1 MKGEKVS
8 RHKSG
13 EQKDGI
19 AKRGSSYSYI
29 IRVKDPETGIS
40 KQKWI
45 SGFATK
51 EEAKSARDKART
63 EARTGVFVSPTKV
76 TVQEH
81 FEAWWEIK
89 KEKVKPTTAENYR
102 FLLDRYILPK
112 FGSQLLKDLTSVKIE
127 KMLINLIQD
136 RSESTVRLV
145 SIVLAQGLERAVKD
159 RLLPLNPAKGIE
171 RPKGKK
177 RIVTPYTSGE
187 LRKLLEELE
196 NHRLFAYFRLLAY
209 TGGRRGEILALRWSD
224 LDFEKATLAISKN
237 RTRIGKTVIEQDS
250 TKGGDGKRIVQL
262 DSETLRLVK
271 DHRRR
276 QIEERM
282 KAGSLWQEANYIFT
296 QENGLPLDPSTP
308 YQLFK
313 RTAKKLGLRSESLHS
328 IRHLHATE
336 LLNSGAG
343 VHLVKDRL
351 GHSDIST
358 TLRIYAHIRPEQ
370 KQEVADL
377 FARAIEN
384 G

>member
-1 MKGEKVS
+1 MT

-29 IRVKDPETGIS
+29 VRVKDPETGIS

-45 SGFATK
+45 SGFSTK
-51 EEAKSARDKART
+51 EEARSARDKART

-76 TVQEH
+76 TVKEH

-127 KMLINLIQD
+127 KMLIDLIQNH
-136 RSESTVRLV
+136 SESTVRLV
-145 SIVLAQGLERAVKD
+145 SIVLSQGLERAVKD

-177 RIVTPYTSGE
+177 RTVTPYTSSE
-187 LRKLLEELE
+187 LKKLLEELE
-196 NHRLFAYFRLLAY
+196 SHRLFAFFRLLAY

-224 LDFEKATLAISKN
+224 LNPEKATLTISKN
-237 RTRIGKTVIEQDS
+237 RTRLGKTVIEQDS

-262 DSETLRLVK
+262 DSETLRLMK
-271 DHRRR
+271 DHRKR

-282 KAGSLWQEANYIFT
+282 KAGSLWQEGNFIFA
-296 QENGLPLDPSTP
+296 QETGLPLDPSTP
-308 YQLFK
+308 YHLFK
-313 RTAKKLGLRSESLHS
+313 RTAKRLGLRSESLHS

>member
-1 MKGEKVS
+1 VS
-8 RHKSG
+8 RQKSG

-29 IRVKDPETGIS
+29 VRVKDLETGKS

-63 EARTGVFVSPTKV
+63 ESRDGVFVSPTKI

-81 FEAWWEIK
+81 FEEWWEIK
-89 KEKVKPTTAENYR
+89 RTKVKPTTAENYR
-102 FLLDRYILPK
+102 FILDRYILPK
-112 FGSQLLKDLTSVKIE
+112 FGSQLLKDLSSAKIE
-127 KMLINLIQD
+127 KVFIELIQEL
-136 RSESTVRLV
+136 SESTVRLV
-145 SIVLAQGLERAVKD
+145 SIVLSQGLERAVKE
-159 RLLPLNPAKGIE
+159 RRIAFNPAKGIE
-171 RPKGKK
+171 RPKGRK
-177 RIVTPYTSGE
+177 RSVTPYTSNE
-187 LRKLLEELE
+187 LKTLLESLE
-196 NHRLFAYFRLLAY
+196 SHRLFAFFRLLAY
-209 TGGRRGEILALRWSD
+209 TGARRGEILALRWSD
-224 LDFEKATLAISKN
+224 LDFEKATLSISKN
-237 RTRIGKTVIEQDS
+237 RTRLGKSVIEQDS
-250 TKGGDGKRIVQL
+250 TKGGDGKRLVQL
-262 DSETLRLVK
+262 DSETLRLVR

-282 KAGSLWQEANYIFT
+282 KAGSLWQEADFIFT

-313 RTAKKLGLRSESLHS
+313 KTAKKLGLRSESLHS

>member
-1 MKGEKVS
+1 VS
-8 RHKSG
+8 RHKAG

-29 IRVKDPETGIS
+29 VRVKDSDTGQS

-63 EARTGVFVSPTKV
+63 ESRNGVFVSPTKINV
-76 TVQEH
+76 EEH

-89 KEKVKPTTAENYR
+89 REKVKPTTAENYR
-102 FLLDRYILPK
+102 FILDRYILPK
-112 FGSQLLKDLTSVKIE
+112 FGSLLLKDLTSVKIE
-127 KMLINLIQD
+127 RVLIELIQTL
-136 RSESTVRLV
+136 SESTVRLI
-145 SIVLAQGLERAVKD
+145 SIVLSQGLDRAVKD
-159 RLLPLNPAKGIE
+159 RLLPHNPARGIE

-177 RIVTPYTSGE
+177 RVVTPYTSNELKELLGE
-187 LRKLLEELE
+187 LKD
-196 NHRLFAYFRLLAY
+196 HRLFAYFRLLAY
-209 TGGRRGEILALRWSD
+209 TGARRGEILAIRWSD
-224 LDFEKATLAISKN
+224 LDFEKATLSISKN

-262 DSETLRLVK
+262 DSETLRLTK
-271 DHRRR
+271 DHRKR
-276 QIEERM
+276 QIGERM
-282 KAGSLWQEANYIFT
+282 KAGSQWQEANYIFT

-313 RTAKKLGLRSESLHS
+313 KTAKKLGLRPESLHS

>member
-1 MKGEKVS
+1 VS

-29 IRVKDPETGIS
+29 VRVKDPETGIS
-40 KQKWI
+40 KQKWV

-51 EEAKSARDKART
+51 EEARSARDKART

-76 TVQEH
+76 TVKEH

-112 FGSQLLKDLTSVKIE
+112 FGSQLLKDLTSFKIE
-127 KMLINLIQD
+127 KMLIELIRD
-136 RSESTVRLV
+136 HSESTVRLV

-177 RIVTPYTSGE
+177 RTVTPYTSSE
-187 LRKLLEELE
+187 LKRLLEELE
-196 NHRLFAYFRLLAY
+196 SHRLFAFFRLLAY

-224 LDFEKATLAISKN
+224 LDPEKATLTISKN
-237 RTRIGKTVIEQDS
+237 RTRLGKTVIEQDS

-262 DSETLRLVK
+262 DSETLRLMK
-271 DHRRR
+271 DHRKR

-282 KAGSLWQEANYIFT
+282 KAGSLWQEGNFIFA

-308 YQLFK
+308 YHLFK
-313 RTAKKLGLRSESLHS
+313 KTAKRLGLRSESLHS

>member
-1 MKGEKVS
+1 VS
-8 RHKSG
+8 RQKSG

-29 IRVKDPETGIS
+29 VRVKDPETGKS

-45 SGFATK
+45 SGFDTK

-63 EARTGVFVSPTKV
+63 ESRDGVFVSPTKI

-81 FEAWWEIK
+81 FEEWWEIK
-89 KEKVKPTTAENYR
+89 KTKVKPTTAENYR
-102 FLLDRYILPK
+102 FILDRYILPK
-112 FGSQLLKDLTSVKIE
+112 FGSQLLKDLSSAKIE
-127 KMLINLIQD
+127 KVFIELIQD
-136 RSESTVRLV
+136 LSESTVRLV
-145 SIVLAQGLERAVKD
+145 SIVLSQGLERAVKE
-159 RLLPLNPAKGIE
+159 RRIAFNPAKGIE
-171 RPKGKK
+171 RPKGRK
-177 RIVTPYTSGE
+177 RSVTPYTSNE
-187 LRKLLEELE
+187 LKALLESLE
-196 NHRLFAYFRLLAY
+196 SHRLFAFFRLLAY
-209 TGGRRGEILALRWSD
+209 TGARRGEILALRWGD
-224 LDFEKATLAISKN
+224 LDFEKATLSISKN
-237 RTRIGKTVIEQDS
+237 RTRLGKSVIEQDS
-250 TKGGDGKRIVQL
+250 TKGGDGKRLVQL
-262 DSETLRLVK
+262 DSETLRLVR

-282 KAGSLWQEANYIFT
+282 KAGSLWQEADFIFT

-313 RTAKKLGLRSESLHS
+313 KTAKRLGLRSESLHS

-343 VHLVKDRL
+343 IHLVKDRL

>member
-1 MKGEKVS
+1 VS
-8 RHKSG
+8 RHKTG

-29 IRVKDPETGIS
+29 VRVKDPETGIS

-51 EEAKSARDKART
+51 EEAKSARDKARL
-63 EARTGVFVSPTKV
+63 EARTGVFVSPTKI
-76 TVQEH
+76 TVKEH
-81 FEAWWEIK
+81 FESWWEIK

-102 FLLDRYILPK
+102 FILDRYILPK
-112 FGSQLLKDLTSVKIE
+112 LGTQLLKDLTSAKIE
-127 KMLINLIQD
+127 KMLIELIQD
-136 RSESTVRLV
+136 HSESTVRLV
-145 SIVLAQGLERAVKD
+145 SITLSQGLERAVKD
-159 RLLPLNPAKGIE
+159 RLIALNPAKGIE

-177 RIVTPYTSGE
+177 RIVTPYTSSELRVLLGE
-187 LRKLLEELE
+187 LEG
-196 NHRLFAYFRLLAY
+196 HRLFAFFRLLAY
-209 TGGRRGEILALRWSD
+209 TGARRGEILALRWSD
-224 LDFEKATLAISKN
+224 LDFEKATLSILKN
-237 RTRIGKTVIEQDS
+237 RTRIGKKVIEQES
-250 TKGGDGKRIVQL
+250 TKGGGGKRIVQI
-262 DSETLRLVK
+262 DSNTLRLVR
-271 DHRRR
+271 DHRKR

-282 KAGSLWQEANYIFT
+282 KAGSLWQEGNYIFT

-313 RTAKKLGLRSESLHS
+313 RTAKQLGLRSESLHS

-336 LLNSGAG
+336 LLNSGVG
-343 VHLVKDRL
+343 IHLVKDRL

-377 FARAIEN
+377 FASAIEN

>member
-1 MKGEKVS
+1 MS
-8 RHKSG
+8 RHKTG

-19 AKRGSSYSYI
+19 AKRGSNYSYI
-29 IRVKDPETGIS
+29 VRVTDPETGKK

-51 EEAKSARDKART
+51 AEAVSARDKARN
-63 EARTGVFVSPTKV
+63 EARTGIFVSPTKI
-76 TVQEH
+76 TVQDH
-81 FEAWWEIK
+81 FEAWWQIK
-89 KEKVKPTTAENYR
+89 SQKVKPTTADNYR
-102 FLLDRYILPK
+102 QILDRYILPNL
-112 FGSQLLKDLTSVKIE
+112 GSIALKDLSPVLIE
-127 KMLINLIQD
+127 RMLLDLNKNH
-136 RSESTVRLV
+136 SESTVRLV
-145 SIVLAQGLERAVKD
+145 SIVLAQGLDRAIKD
-159 RLLPLNPAKGIE
+159 HLLAINPAKGIE

-177 RIVTPYTSGE
+177 KSVTPYTSSE
-187 LRKLLEELE
+187 LKELLKALE

-209 TGGRRGEILALRWSD
+209 SGARRGEVLALRWSD
-224 LDFEKATLAISKN
+224 LDFDKGTLSISKN

-250 TKGGDGKRIVQL
+250 TKGGDGKRFIQI
-262 DSETLRLVK
+262 DSETLRIIK
-271 DHRRR
+271 KHRAD
-276 QIEERM
+276 QIGERM
-282 KAGSLWQEANYIFT
+282 KAGSAWKEQNYIFT
-296 QENGLPLDPSTP
+296 QTTGDPLDPSTP

-313 RTAKKLGLRSESLHS
+313 KVAKKIGLRSESLHS

-336 LLNSGAG
+336 LLNSGVS

>member
-1 MKGEKVS
+1 VS

-29 IRVKDPETGIS
+29 VRVKDPETGVS

-63 EARTGVFVSPTKV
+63 EARTGVFVSPTKI
-76 TVQEH
+76 TVKEH

-127 KMLINLIQD
+127 KMLIDLIQD
-136 RSESTVRLV
+136 HSESTVRLV
-145 SIVLAQGLERAVKD
+145 SIVLSQGLERAVKD

-177 RIVTPYTSGE
+177 RTVTPYTSSE
-187 LRKLLEELE
+187 LKRLLEELE
-196 NHRLFAYFRLLAY
+196 SHRLFAFFRLLAF

-224 LDFEKATLAISKN
+224 LNPEKATLTISKN
-237 RTRIGKTVIEQDS
+237 RTRLGKTVIEQDS

-262 DSETLRLVK
+262 DSETLRLMK
-271 DHRRR
+271 DHRKR

-282 KAGSLWQEANYIFT
+282 KAGSLWQEGNFIFA
-296 QENGLPLDPSTP
+296 QETGLPLDPSTP
-308 YQLFK
+308 YHLFK
-313 RTAKKLGLRSESLHS
+313 KTAKRLGLRSESLHS

>member
-1 MKGEKVS
+1 MS

-19 AKRGSSYSYI
+19 SKRGSSYSYI
-29 IRVKDPETGIS
+29 VRVRDPETGVS

-63 EARTGVFVSPTKV
+63 ESRTGIFVSPTKI
-76 TVQEH
+76 TVREH

-112 FGSQLLKDLTSVKIE
+112 FGSELLKDLSSVRIE
-127 KMLINLIQD
+127 KMLIELIQNH
-136 RSESTVRLV
+136 SESTVRLV
-145 SIVLAQGLERAVKD
+145 SIVLSQGLDRAVKD

-177 RIVTPYTSGE
+177 RTVTPYTSSELKTLLGE
-187 LRKLLEELE
+187 LED
-196 NHRLFAYFRLLAY
+196 HRLFAFFRVLAY
-209 TGGRRGEILALRWSD
+209 TGARRGEVLALRWSD
-224 LDFEKATLAISKN
+224 LEFENATLTISKN
-237 RTRIGKTVIEQDS
+237 RTRIGKTVIEQES
-250 TKGGDGKRIVQL
+250 TKGGDGRRTVQL
-262 DSETLRLVK
+262 GAETLKLLK
-271 DHRRR
+271 DHRKR
-276 QIEERM
+276 QLQERI
-282 KAGSLWQEANYIFT
+282 KAGSLWQDSNFIFT

-336 LLNSGAG
+336 LLNAG
-343 VHLVKDRL
+343 VGIHEVKEQL

-370 KQEVADL
+370 KQELADR
-377 FARAIEN
+377 FEKAIEN
-384 G
+384 A

>member
-1 MKGEKVS
+1 MS

-29 IRVKDPETGIS
+29 VRVKDPETGIS

-51 EEAKSARDKART
+51 EEARSARDKART

-76 TVQEH
+76 TVKEH

-127 KMLINLIQD
+127 KMLIDLIQD
-136 RSESTVRLV
+136 HSESTVRLV

-177 RIVTPYTSGE
+177 RTVTPYTSSE
-187 LRKLLEELE
+187 LKKLLEELE
-196 NHRLFAYFRLLAY
+196 SHRLFAFFRLLAY

-224 LDFEKATLAISKN
+224 LDPEKATLTISKN
-237 RTRIGKTVIEQDS
+237 RTRLGKTVIEQDS

-262 DSETLRLVK
+262 DSETLRLMK
-271 DHRRR
+271 DHRKR

-282 KAGSLWQEANYIFT
+282 KAGSLWQEGNFIFA
-296 QENGLPLDPSTP
+296 QETGLPLDPSTP
-308 YQLFK
+308 YHLFK
-313 RTAKKLGLRSESLHS
+313 KTAKRLGLRSESLHS

>member
-1 MKGEKVS
+1 MS

-19 AKRGSSYSYI
+19 SKRGSSYSYI
-29 IRVKDPETGIS
+29 VRVRDPETGVS

-63 EARTGVFVSPTKV
+63 ESRTGIFVSPTKI
-76 TVQEH
+76 TVREH

-112 FGSQLLKDLTSVKIE
+112 FGSELLKDLSSVRIE
-127 KMLINLIQD
+127 KMLIELIQNH
-136 RSESTVRLV
+136 SESTVRLV
-145 SIVLAQGLERAVKD
+145 SIVLSQGLDRAVKD

-177 RIVTPYTSGE
+177 RTVTPYTSSELKTLLGE
-187 LRKLLEELE
+187 LED
-196 NHRLFAYFRLLAY
+196 HRLFAFFRVLAY
-209 TGGRRGEILALRWSD
+209 TGARRGEVLALRWSD
-224 LDFEKATLAISKN
+224 LEFENATLTISKN
-237 RTRIGKTVIEQDS
+237 RTRIGKTVIEQES
-250 TKGGDGKRIVQL
+250 TKGGDGRRTVQL
-262 DSETLRLVK
+262 GAETLKLLK
-271 DHRRR
+271 DHRKR
-276 QIEERM
+276 QLQERI
-282 KAGSLWQEANYIFT
+282 KAGSLWQDSNFIFT

-313 RTAKKLGLRSESLHS
+313 RIAKKLGLRSESLHS

-336 LLNSGAG
+336 LLNAG
-343 VHLVKDRL
+343 VGIHEVKEQL

-370 KQEVADL
+370 KQELADR
-377 FARAIEN
+377 FEKAIEN
-384 G
+384 A

>member
-1 MKGEKVS
+1 VS
-8 RHKSG
+8 RHKTG

-29 IRVKDPETGIS
+29 VRVKDPETGFS

-63 EARTGVFVSPTKV
+63 EARTGVFVSPTKI

-89 KEKVKPTTAENYR
+89 KEKVKPTTADSYR
-102 FLLDRYILPK
+102 FILDRYILPK
-112 FGSQLLKDLTSVKIE
+112 LGSQLLKDLTSVKIE
-127 KMLINLIQD
+127 KMLIELNQD
-136 RSESTVRLV
+136 LSESTVRLV
-145 SIVLAQGLERAVKD
+145 SITLSQGLERAVKD
-159 RLLPLNPAKGIE
+159 RLLPLNPSKGIE

-177 RIVTPYTSGE
+177 RIVTPYTSNE
-187 LRKLLEELE
+187 LKSLLGKLES
-196 NHRLFAYFRLLAY
+196 HRLFAFFRLLAY
-209 TGGRRGEILALRWSD
+209 TGARRGEILALRWSD
-224 LDFEKATLAISKN
+224 LDFDRATLSISKN

-250 TKGGDGKRIVQL
+250 TKGGDGKRIVQI

-276 QIEERM
+276 QITERM

-296 QENGLPLDPSTP
+296 QENGLPLEPSTP

-313 RTAKKLGLRSESLHS
+313 KTAKGLGLRSESLHS

-336 LLNSGAG
+336 LLNSGVG

>member
-1 MKGEKVS
+1 MS
-8 RHKSG
+8 RQKSG

-19 AKRGSSYSYI
+19 AKRGTSYSYI
-29 IRVKDPETGIS
+29 VRVKDLETGKS

-63 EARTGVFVSPTKV
+63 ESRDGVFVSPTKI

-81 FEAWWEIK
+81 FEEWWEIK
-89 KEKVKPTTAENYR
+89 RTKVKPTTAENYR
-102 FLLDRYILPK
+102 FILDRYILPK
-112 FGSQLLKDLTSVKIE
+112 FGSQLLKDLSSAKIE
-127 KMLINLIQD
+127 KVFIELIQD
-136 RSESTVRLV
+136 LSESTVRLV
-145 SIVLAQGLERAVKD
+145 SIVLSQGLERAVKE
-159 RLLPLNPAKGIE
+159 RRIAFNPAKGIE
-171 RPKGKK
+171 RPKGRK
-177 RIVTPYTSGE
+177 RSVTPYTSNE
-187 LRKLLEELE
+187 LKALLESLE
-196 NHRLFAYFRLLAY
+196 SHRLFAFFRLLAY
-209 TGGRRGEILALRWSD
+209 TGARRGEILALRWSD
-224 LDFEKATLAISKN
+224 LDFEKSTLSISKN
-237 RTRIGKTVIEQDS
+237 RTRLGKSVIEQDS
-250 TKGGDGKRIVQL
+250 TKGGDGKRLVQL
-262 DSETLRLVK
+262 DSETLRLVR

-282 KAGSLWQEANYIFT
+282 KAGSLWQEADFIFT

-313 RTAKKLGLRSESLHS
+313 KTAKRLGLRSESLHS

>member
-1 MKGEKVS
+1 MS
-8 RHKSG
+8 RHKTG

-29 IRVKDPETGIS
+29 VRVKDPETGLS

-63 EARTGVFVSPTKV
+63 EARTGVFVSPTKI

-102 FLLDRYILPK
+102 FILDRYILPK
-112 FGSQLLKDLTSVKIE
+112 LGTQLLKDLTSVKIE
-127 KMLINLIQD
+127 KMLIELIQEH
-136 RSESTVRLV
+136 SESTVRLV
-145 SIVLAQGLERAVKD
+145 SITLSQGLERAVKD

-177 RIVTPYTSGE
+177 RIVTPYTSNELRNLLGE
-187 LRKLLEELE
+187 LES
-196 NHRLFAYFRLLAY
+196 HRLFAFFRLLAY
-209 TGGRRGEILALRWSD
+209 TGARRGEVLALRWSD
-224 LDFEKATLAISKN
+224 LDFEKATLSISKN
-237 RTRIGKTVIEQDS
+237 RTRIGKMVIEQDS

-313 RTAKKLGLRSESLHS
+313 RTAKRLGLRSESLHS

-336 LLNSGAG
+336 LLNSGVG

>member
-1 MKGEKVS
+1 MS
-8 RHKSG
+8 RHKTG

-29 IRVKDPETGIS
+29 VRVKDPETGLS

-63 EARTGVFVSPTKV
+63 EARTGVFVSPTKI

-102 FLLDRYILPK
+102 FILDRYILPK
-112 FGSQLLKDLTSVKIE
+112 LGTQLLKDLTSVKIE
-127 KMLINLIQD
+127 KMLIELIQEH
-136 RSESTVRLV
+136 SESTVRLV
-145 SIVLAQGLERAVKD
+145 SITLSQGLERAVKD

-177 RIVTPYTSGE
+177 RIVTPYTSSELRNLLGE
-187 LRKLLEELE
+187 LES
-196 NHRLFAYFRLLAY
+196 HRLFAFFRLLAY
-209 TGGRRGEILALRWSD
+209 TGARRGEILALRWSD
-224 LDFEKATLAISKN
+224 LDFEKATLSISKN

-250 TKGGDGKRIVQL
+250 TKGGDGKRIVQI
-262 DSETLRLVK
+262 DSDTLRLVR
-271 DHRRR
+271 DHRKR

-296 QENGLPLDPSTP
+296 QESGLPLDPSTP

-313 RTAKKLGLRSESLHS
+313 KTAKRLGLRSESLHS

-336 LLNSGAG
+336 LLNSGVG

>member
-1 MKGEKVS
+1 MT

-29 IRVKDPETGIS
+29 VRVKDPETGIS

-51 EEAKSARDKART
+51 EEARSARDKART

-76 TVQEH
+76 TVKEH

-89 KEKVKPTTAENYR
+89 KEKVKPTTAANYR

-127 KMLINLIQD
+127 KMLIDLIQD
-136 RSESTVRLV
+136 HSESTVRLV

-177 RIVTPYTSGE
+177 RTVTPYTSSE
-187 LRKLLEELE
+187 LKRLLEELE
-196 NHRLFAYFRLLAY
+196 SHRLFAFFRLLAY

-224 LDFEKATLAISKN
+224 LDPEKATLTISKN
-237 RTRIGKTVIEQDS
+237 RTRLGKTVIEQDS

-262 DSETLRLVK
+262 DSETLRLMK
-271 DHRRR
+271 DHRKR

-282 KAGSLWQEANYIFT
+282 KAGSLWQEGNFIFA
-296 QENGLPLDPSTP
+296 QETGLPLDPSTP
-308 YQLFK
+308 YHLFK
-313 RTAKKLGLRSESLHS
+313 KTAKRLGLRSESLHS

>member
-1 MKGEKVS
+1 MS

-29 IRVKDPETGIS
+29 VRVKDPETGIS
-40 KQKWI
+40 KQKWV

-51 EEAKSARDKART
+51 EEARSARDKART

-76 TVQEH
+76 TVKEH

-127 KMLINLIQD
+127 KMLIDLIQD
-136 RSESTVRLV
+136 HSESTVRLV

-177 RIVTPYTSGE
+177 RTVTPYTSSE
-187 LRKLLEELE
+187 LKRLLEELE
-196 NHRLFAYFRLLAY
+196 SHRLFAFFRLLAY

-224 LDFEKATLAISKN
+224 LDPEKATLTISKN
-237 RTRIGKTVIEQDS
+237 RTRLGKTVIEQDS

-262 DSETLRLVK
+262 DSETLRLIK

-313 RTAKKLGLRSESLHS
+313 KTAKKIGLRSESLHS

>member
-1 MKGEKVS
+1 MS
-8 RHKSG
+8 RHKAG

-19 AKRGSSYSYI
+19 AKRGSTYSYI
-29 IRVKDPETGIS
+29 VRVKDPETGKT

-51 EEAKSARDKART
+51 AEAISARDKART
-63 EARTGVFVSPTKV
+63 DARTGIFVSPTKI
-76 TVQEH
+76 TVQDH
-81 FEAWWEIK
+81 FEAWWTIK
-89 KEKVKPTTAENYR
+89 SQKVKPTTADNYR
-102 FLLDRYILPK
+102 QILDRYILPNL
-112 FGSQLLKDLTSVKIE
+112 GSMALKDLTPVLIE
-127 KMLINLIQD
+127 RMLLDLNKD
-136 RSESTVRLV
+136 HSESTVRLV
-145 SIVLAQGLERAVKD
+145 SIVLAQGLDRAIKD
-159 RLLPLNPAKGIE
+159 HLLAINPAKGIE

-177 RIVTPYTSGE
+177 KSVTPYTSSE
-187 LRKLLEELE
+187 LKELLKALE
-196 NHRLFAYFRLLAY
+196 DHRLFAFFRLLAY
-209 TGGRRGEILALRWSD
+209 SGARRGEILALKWSD
-224 LDFEKATLAISKN
+224 LEFDKGTLSISKN
-237 RTRIGKTVIEQDS
+237 RTRIGRSVIEQDS
-250 TKGGDGKRIVQL
+250 TKGGDGKRTVQI
-262 DSETLRLVK
+262 DSETLRILK
-271 DHRRR
+271 KHRTD

-282 KAGSLWQEANYIFT
+282 KAGSAWQEQNYIFT
-296 QENGLPLDPSTP
+296 QVTGEPLDPSTP

-313 RTAKKLGLRSESLHS
+313 KVAKKIGLRSESLHS

-336 LLNSGAG
+336 LLNSGVS

>member
-1 MKGEKVS
+1 VS
-8 RHKSG
+8 RQKSG

-29 IRVKDPETGIS
+29 VRVKDPETGKS

-45 SGFATK
+45 SGFDTK

-63 EARTGVFVSPTKV
+63 ESRDGVFVSPTKI

-81 FEAWWEIK
+81 FEEWWEIK
-89 KEKVKPTTAENYR
+89 RTKVKPTTAENYR
-102 FLLDRYILPK
+102 FILDRYILPK
-112 FGSQLLKDLTSVKIE
+112 FGSQLLKDLSSAKIE
-127 KMLINLIQD
+127 KVFIELIQD
-136 RSESTVRLV
+136 LSESTVRLV
-145 SIVLAQGLERAVKD
+145 SIVLSQGLERAVKE
-159 RLLPLNPAKGIE
+159 RRIAFNPAKGIE
-171 RPKGKK
+171 RPKGRK
-177 RIVTPYTSGE
+177 RSVTPYTSNE
-187 LRKLLEELE
+187 LKALLESLE
-196 NHRLFAYFRLLAY
+196 SHRLFAFFRLLAY
-209 TGGRRGEILALRWSD
+209 TGARRGEILALRWGD
-224 LDFEKATLAISKN
+224 LDFEKATLSISKN
-237 RTRIGKTVIEQDS
+237 RTRLGKSVIEQDS
-250 TKGGDGKRIVQL
+250 TKGGDGKRLVQL
-262 DSETLRLVK
+262 DSETLRLVR

-282 KAGSLWQEANYIFT
+282 KAGSLWQEADFIFT

-313 RTAKKLGLRSESLHS
+313 KTAKRLGLRSESLHS

-343 VHLVKDRL
+343 IHLVKDRL

>member
-1 MKGEKVS
+1 VS

-29 IRVKDPETGIS
+29 VRVKDPETGIS

-51 EEAKSARDKART
+51 EEARSARDKART

-76 TVQEH
+76 TVKEH

-127 KMLINLIQD
+127 KMLIDLIQD
-136 RSESTVRLV
+136 HSESTVRLV
-145 SIVLAQGLERAVKD
+145 SIVLSQGLERAVKD

-177 RIVTPYTSGE
+177 RTVTPYTSSE
-187 LRKLLEELE
+187 LKRLLEELE
-196 NHRLFAYFRLLAY
+196 SHRLFAFFRLLAY

-224 LDFEKATLAISKN
+224 LDPEKATLTISKN
-237 RTRIGKTVIEQDS
+237 RTRLGKTVIEQDS

-262 DSETLRLVK
+262 DSETLRLMK
-271 DHRRR
+271 DHRKR

-282 KAGSLWQEANYIFT
+282 KAGSLWQEGNFIFA
-296 QENGLPLDPSTP
+296 QETGLPLDPSTP
-308 YQLFK
+308 YHLFK
-313 RTAKKLGLRSESLHS
+313 KTAKRLGLRSESLHS

>member
-1 MKGEKVS
+1 MS
-8 RHKSG
+8 RHKTG

-29 IRVKDPETGIS
+29 VRVKDPETGQS

-51 EEAKSARDKART
+51 EEAKSARDKARS
-63 EARTGVFVSPTKV
+63 ESRDGVFVSPSKI
-76 TVQEH
+76 TVEEH
-81 FEAWWEIK
+81 FEEWWEIK
-89 KEKVKPTTAENYR
+89 RSKVKPTTAESYR

-112 FGSQLLKDLTSVKIE
+112 FGSLLLKELTSAKIE
-127 KMLINLIQD
+127 KVLIELIQD
-136 RSESTVRLV
+136 LSESTVRLV
-145 SIVLAQGLERAVKD
+145 AITLTQGLDRAVKD
-159 RLLPLNPAKGIE
+159 KRLAFNPAKGIE

-177 RIVTPYTSGE
+177 RSVTPYTSSE
-187 LRKLLEELE
+187 LKRLLEALAS
-196 NHRLFAYFRLLAY
+196 HRLSAFFRLLAY
-209 TGGRRGEILALRWSD
+209 TGARRGEILALKWSD
-224 LDFEKATLAISKN
+224 LDFEKATLSISKN
-237 RTRIGKTVIEQDS
+237 RTRLGKSVIEQDS
-250 TKGGDGKRIVQL
+250 TKGGDGKRLVQL
-262 DSETLRLVK
+262 DTETLRLVK
-271 DHRRR
+271 EHRKG
-276 QIEERM
+276 QIEERI
-282 KAGSLWQEANYIFT
+282 KAGSIWQDANYIFT

-313 RTAKKLGLRSESLHS
+313 KTAKRIGLRSESLHS

>member
-1 MKGEKVS
+1 VS
-8 RHKSG
+8 RHKTG

-29 IRVKDPETGIS
+29 VRVKDPETGLS

-63 EARTGVFVSPTKV
+63 EARTGVFVSPTKI

-102 FLLDRYILPK
+102 FILDRYILPK
-112 FGSQLLKDLTSVKIE
+112 LGTQLLKDLTSVKIE
-127 KMLINLIQD
+127 KMLIELIQEH
-136 RSESTVRLV
+136 SESTVRLV
-145 SIVLAQGLERAVKD
+145 SITLSQGLERAVKD

-177 RIVTPYTSGE
+177 RIVTPYTSSELRNLLGE
-187 LRKLLEELE
+187 LES
-196 NHRLFAYFRLLAY
+196 HRLFAFFRLLAY
-209 TGGRRGEILALRWSD
+209 TGARRGEILALRWSD
-224 LDFEKATLAISKN
+224 LDFEKATLSISKN

-250 TKGGDGKRIVQL
+250 TKGGDGKRIVQI
-262 DSETLRLVK
+262 DSDTLRLVR

-313 RTAKKLGLRSESLHS
+313 KTAKRLGLRSESLHS

-336 LLNSGAG
+336 LLNSGVG

>member
-1 MKGEKVS
+1 VS

-29 IRVKDPETGIS
+29 VRVKDPETGIS

-51 EEAKSARDKART
+51 EEARSARDKART

-76 TVQEH
+76 TVKEH

-127 KMLINLIQD
+127 KMLIDLIQD
-136 RSESTVRLV
+136 HSESTVRLV

-177 RIVTPYTSGE
+177 RTVTPYTSSE
-187 LRKLLEELE
+187 LKRLLEELE
-196 NHRLFAYFRLLAY
+196 SHRLFAFFRLLAY

-224 LDFEKATLAISKN
+224 LDPEKATLTISKN
-237 RTRIGKTVIEQDS
+237 RTRLGKTVIEQDS

-262 DSETLRLVK
+262 DSETLRLMK
-271 DHRRR
+271 DHRKR

-282 KAGSLWQEANYIFT
+282 KAGSLWQEGNFIFA
-296 QENGLPLDPSTP
+296 QETGLPLDPSTP
-308 YQLFK
+308 YHLFK
-313 RTAKKLGLRSESLHS
+313 KTAKRLGLRSESLHS

>member
-1 MKGEKVS
+1 MS
-8 RHKSG
+8 RHKAG

-19 AKRGSSYSYI
+19 AKRGSTYSYI
-29 IRVKDPETGIS
+29 VRVKDPETGKT

-51 EEAKSARDKART
+51 AEAISARDKART
-63 EARTGVFVSPTKV
+63 DARTGIFVSPTKI
-76 TVQEH
+76 TVQDH
-81 FEAWWEIK
+81 FEAWWTIK
-89 KEKVKPTTAENYR
+89 SQKVKPTTADNYR
-102 FLLDRYILPK
+102 QILDRYILPNL
-112 FGSQLLKDLTSVKIE
+112 GSMALKDLTPVLIE
-127 KMLINLIQD
+127 RMLLDLNKD
-136 RSESTVRLV
+136 HSESTVRLV
-145 SIVLAQGLERAVKD
+145 SIVLAQGLDRAIKD
-159 RLLPLNPAKGIE
+159 HLLAINPAKVIE

-177 RIVTPYTSGE
+177 KSVTPYTSSE
-187 LRKLLEELE
+187 LKELLKALE
-196 NHRLFAYFRLLAY
+196 NHRLFAFFRLLAY
-209 TGGRRGEILALRWSD
+209 SGARRGEILALKWSD
-224 LDFEKATLAISKN
+224 LEFDKGTLSISKN
-237 RTRIGKTVIEQDS
+237 RTRIGRSVIEQDS
-250 TKGGDGKRIVQL
+250 TKGGDGKRYIQI
-262 DSETLRLVK
+262 DSETLKILK
-271 DHRRR
+271 KHRTD

-282 KAGSLWQEANYIFT
+282 KAGSAWQEQNYIFT
-296 QENGLPLDPSTP
+296 QTTGEPLDPSTP

-313 RTAKKLGLRSESLHS
+313 KVAKKIGLRSESLHS

-336 LLNSGAG
+336 LLNSGVS

>member
-1 MKGEKVS
+1 MS

-19 AKRGSSYSYI
+19 SKRGSSYSYI
-29 IRVKDPETGIS
+29 VRVRDPETGVS

-63 EARTGVFVSPTKV
+63 ESRTGIFVSPTKI
-76 TVQEH
+76 TVREH

-112 FGSQLLKDLTSVKIE
+112 FGSELLKDLSSVRIE
-127 KMLINLIQD
+127 KMLIELIQNL
-136 RSESTVRLV
+136 SESTVRLV
-145 SIVLAQGLERAVKD
+145 SIVLSQGLERAVKD

-177 RIVTPYTSGE
+177 RTVTPYTSSELKTLLGE
-187 LRKLLEELE
+187 LED
-196 NHRLFAYFRLLAY
+196 HRLFAFFRVLAY
-209 TGGRRGEILALRWSD
+209 TGARRGEVLALRWSD
-224 LDFEKATLAISKN
+224 LEFENATLTISKN
-237 RTRIGKTVIEQDS
+237 RTRIGKTVIEQES
-250 TKGGDGKRIVQL
+250 TKGGDGRRTVQL
-262 DSETLRLVK
+262 GAETLKLLK
-271 DHRRR
+271 DHRKR
-276 QIEERM
+276 QLQERI
-282 KAGSLWQEANYIFT
+282 KAGSLWQDSNFIFT

-336 LLNSGAG
+336 LLNAG
-343 VHLVKDRL
+343 VGIHEVKEQL

-370 KQEVADL
+370 KQELADR
-377 FARAIEN
+377 FEKAIEN
-384 G
+384 A

>member
-1 MKGEKVS
+1 MS

-29 IRVKDPETGIS
+29 VRVKDPETGIS

-51 EEAKSARDKART
+51 EEARSARDKART

-76 TVQEH
+76 TVKEH

-127 KMLINLIQD
+127 KMLIDLIQD
-136 RSESTVRLV
+136 HSESTVRLV

-177 RIVTPYTSGE
+177 RTVTPYTSSE
-187 LRKLLEELE
+187 LKRLLEELE
-196 NHRLFAYFRLLAY
+196 SHRLFAFFRLLAY

-224 LDFEKATLAISKN
+224 LDPEKATLTISKN
-237 RTRIGKTVIEQDS
+237 RTRLGKTVIEQDS

-262 DSETLRLVK
+262 DSETLRLMK
-271 DHRRR
+271 DHRKR

-282 KAGSLWQEANYIFT
+282 KAGSLWQEGNFIFA
-296 QENGLPLDPSTP
+296 QETGLPLDPSTP
-308 YQLFK
+308 YHLFK
-313 RTAKKLGLRSESLHS
+313 KTAKRLGLRSESLHS

>member
-1 MKGEKVS
+1 MS

-29 IRVKDPETGIS
+29 VRVKDPETGIS
-40 KQKWI
+40 KQKWV

-51 EEAKSARDKART
+51 EEARSARDKART

-76 TVQEH
+76 TVKEH

-127 KMLINLIQD
+127 KMLIDLIQVH
-136 RSESTVRLV
+136 SESTVRLV

-177 RIVTPYTSGE
+177 RTVTPYTSSE
-187 LRKLLEELE
+187 LKRLLEELE
-196 NHRLFAYFRLLAY
+196 SHRLFAFFRLLAY

-224 LDFEKATLAISKN
+224 LHPEKATLTISKN
-237 RTRIGKTVIEQDS
+237 RTRLGKTVIEQDS

-262 DSETLRLVK
+262 DSETLRLMK
-271 DHRRR
+271 DHRKR

-282 KAGSLWQEANYIFT
+282 KAGSLWQEGNFIFA

-308 YQLFK
+308 YHLFK
-313 RTAKKLGLRSESLHS
+313 KTAKRLGLRSESLHS

>member
-1 MKGEKVS
+1 MS

-29 IRVKDPETGIS
+29 VRVKDPETGKS
-40 KQKWI
+40 KQKWV

-63 EARTGVFVSPTKV
+63 DSREGVFVSPSKI
-76 TVQEH
+76 TVGEH
-81 FEAWWEIK
+81 FEEWWEIK
-89 KEKVKPTTAENYR
+89 KTKIKPTTAENYR
-102 FLLDRYILPK
+102 FILDRYILPK
-112 FGSQLLKDLTSVKIE
+112 FGTQLLKELSSTKVEKFLIE
-127 KMLINLIQD
+127 LIQD
-136 RSESTVRLV
+136 LSESTVRL
-145 SIVLAQGLERAVKD
+145 IAITLTQGLDRAVKD
-159 RLLPLNPAKGIE
+159 KRLATNPAKGID

-177 RIVTPYTSGE
+177 KSVTPYSSSE
-187 LRKLLEELE
+187 LKRLLEELE
-196 NHRLFAYFRLLAY
+196 THRLFAYFRLLAY
-209 TGGRRGEILALRWSD
+209 TGGRRGEILAVKWSD
-224 LDFEKATLAISKN
+224 IDFEKSTIVISKN
-237 RTRIGKTVIEQDS
+237 RTRIGKIVIEQDS
-250 TKGGDGKRIVQL
+250 TKGGDGRRVVQL
-262 DSETLRLVK
+262 DSETLRLMK

-276 QIEERM
+276 QIEERI
-282 KAGSLWQEANYIFT
+282 KAGSLWQEADYIFT

-313 RTAKKLGLRSESLHS
+313 KTAKKLGLRSESLHS

-336 LLNSGAG
+336 LLNSGVG

>member
-1 MKGEKVS
+1 VS

-29 IRVKDPETGIS
+29 VRVKDPETGIS
-40 KQKWI
+40 KQKWV

-51 EEAKSARDKART
+51 EEARSARDKART

-76 TVQEH
+76 TVKEH

-127 KMLINLIQD
+127 KMLIELIRD
-136 RSESTVRLV
+136 HSESTVRLV

-177 RIVTPYTSGE
+177 RTVTPYTSSE
-187 LRKLLEELE
+187 LKRLLEELE
-196 NHRLFAYFRLLAY
+196 SHRLFAFFRLLAY

-224 LDFEKATLAISKN
+224 LDPEKATLTISKN
-237 RTRIGKTVIEQDS
+237 RTRLGKTVIEQDS

-262 DSETLRLVK
+262 DSETLRLMK
-271 DHRRR
+271 DHRKR

-282 KAGSLWQEANYIFT
+282 KAGSLWQEGNFIFA

-308 YQLFK
+308 YHLFK
-313 RTAKKLGLRSESLHS
+313 KTAKRLGLRSESLHS

>member
-1 MKGEKVS
+1 MS
-8 RHKSG
+8 RQKSG

-29 IRVKDPETGIS
+29 VRVKDLETGKS

-63 EARTGVFVSPTKV
+63 ESRDGVFVSPTKI

-81 FEAWWEIK
+81 FEEWWEIK
-89 KEKVKPTTAENYR
+89 RTKVKPTTAENYR
-102 FLLDRYILPK
+102 FILDRYILPK
-112 FGSQLLKDLTSVKIE
+112 FGSQLLKDLSSAKIE
-127 KMLINLIQD
+127 KVFIELIQD
-136 RSESTVRLV
+136 LSESTVRLV
-145 SIVLAQGLERAVKD
+145 SIVLSQGLERAVKE
-159 RLLPLNPAKGIE
+159 RRIAFNPAKGIE
-171 RPKGKK
+171 RPKGRK
-177 RIVTPYTSGE
+177 RSVTPYTSNE
-187 LRKLLEELE
+187 LKALLESLE
-196 NHRLFAYFRLLAY
+196 SHRLFAFFRLLAY
-209 TGGRRGEILALRWSD
+209 TGARRGEILALRWSD
-224 LDFEKATLAISKN
+224 LDFDKATLTISKN
-237 RTRIGKTVIEQDS
+237 RTRLGKSVIEQDS
-250 TKGGDGKRIVQL
+250 TKGGDGKRLVQL
-262 DSETLRLVK
+262 DSETLRLVR

-282 KAGSLWQEANYIFT
+282 KAGSLWQEADFIFT
-296 QENGLPLDPSTP
+296 RENGLPLDPSTP

-313 RTAKKLGLRSESLHS
+313 KTAKRLGLRSESLHS

>member
-1 MKGEKVS
+1 VS

-29 IRVKDPETGIS
+29 VRVKDPETGIS
-40 KQKWI
+40 KQKWV

-51 EEAKSARDKART
+51 EEARSARDKART

-76 TVQEH
+76 TVKEH

-127 KMLINLIQD
+127 KMLIDLIQVH
-136 RSESTVRLV
+136 SESTVRLV

-177 RIVTPYTSGE
+177 RTVTPYTSSE
-187 LRKLLEELE
+187 LKRLLEELE
-196 NHRLFAYFRLLAY
+196 SHRLFAFFRLLAY

-224 LDFEKATLAISKN
+224 LHPEKATLTISKN
-237 RTRIGKTVIEQDS
+237 RTRLGKTVIEQDS

-262 DSETLRLVK
+262 DSETLRLMK
-271 DHRRR
+271 DHRKR

-282 KAGSLWQEANYIFT
+282 KAGSLWQEGNFIFA

-308 YQLFK
+308 YHLFK
-313 RTAKKLGLRSESLHS
+313 KTAKRLGLRSESLHS

>member
-1 MKGEKVS
+1 MS
-8 RHKSG
+8 RHKTG
-13 EQKDGI
+13 EQKNGI
-19 AKRGSSYSYI
+19 AKRGSTYSYI
-29 IRVKDPETGIS
+29 VRITDPKTGKK

-51 EEAKSARDKART
+51 AEAVSARDKARN
-63 EARTGVFVSPTKV
+63 EARTGIFVSPTKI
-76 TVQEH
+76 TVQDH
-81 FEAWWEIK
+81 FEAWWQIK
-89 KEKVKPTTAENYR
+89 SQKVKPTTADNYR
-102 FLLDRYILPK
+102 QILERYILPNL
-112 FGSQLLKDLTSVKIE
+112 GSIALKDLSPVLIE
-127 KMLINLIQD
+127 RMLLDLNKD
-136 RSESTVRLV
+136 HSESTVRLV
-145 SIVLAQGLERAVKD
+145 SIVLAQGLDRAIKD
-159 RLLPLNPAKGIE
+159 NLLAINPAKGIE

-177 RIVTPYTSGE
+177 KSVTPYTSSE
-187 LRKLLEELE
+187 LKELLRALE

-209 TGGRRGEILALRWSD
+209 SGARRGEVLALRWSD
-224 LDFEKATLAISKN
+224 LDFDKRTLSISKN

-250 TKGGDGKRIVQL
+250 TKGGDGKRFIQI
-262 DSETLRLVK
+262 DSETLRIIK
-271 DHRRR
+271 KHRTD
-276 QIEERM
+276 QIGERM
-282 KAGSLWQEANYIFT
+282 KAGSAWKEQNYIFT
-296 QENGLPLDPSTP
+296 QATGDPLDPSTP

-313 RTAKKLGLRSESLHS
+313 KVAKKIGLRSESLHS

-336 LLNSGAG
+336 LLNSGVS

>member
-1 MKGEKVS
+1 MS
-8 RHKSG
+8 RHKTG

-29 IRVKDPETGIS
+29 VRVKDPETGES

-51 EEAKSARDKART
+51 EEARSARDKART
-63 EARTGVFVSPTKV
+63 EARTGVFVAPTKI

-81 FEAWWEIK
+81 FESWWEIK

-102 FLLDRYILPK
+102 FLLDRYILPRL
-112 FGSQLLKDLTSVKIE
+112 GSQLLKDLTSVKIE
-127 KMLINLIQD
+127 KMLIDLIQNH
-136 RSESTVRLV
+136 SESTVRLV
-145 SIVLAQGLERAVKD
+145 SIVLTQGLERAVKD

-177 RIVTPYTSGE
+177 RVVTPYTSGE
-187 LRKLLEELE
+187 LKLLLE
-196 NHRLFAYFRLLAY
+196 KLESHRLFAFFRLLAY

-224 LDFEKATLAISKN
+224 LNQEKATLSISKN
-237 RTRIGKTVIEQDS
+237 RTRLGKTVIEQES
-250 TKGGDGKRIVQL
+250 TKGGVGKREVQL
-262 DSETLRLVK
+262 DFETLRLTK

-308 YQLFK
+308 YHLFK
-313 RTAKKLGLRSESLHS
+313 RTAKKLGLRPESLHS

-377 FARAIEN
+377 FAKAIEN